1 MLWRFRDL
9 FDGGQDLLRAE
20 AQLAVRKMRR
30 SLAAVLLLAA
40 ASGVALIG
48 LLTLLAGVGVALARE
63 WGWIWSLSTIGGVLL
78 LVGLI
83 ASFVLSAKMRA
94 VGEPEIGPGPKERSR
109 QSKEQM
115 TDAVDPTVSKE
126 EARGGSAS
134 RPHRP
139 SGESENPLE
148 DLKSAA
154 VDFATRNPMAVAGAA
169 FAAVSLI
176 GPGRTIRLVSRGL
189 TVASIAA
196 SVLGKLG
203 EDDGPE
209 ETRRPTPCPDADA
222 RPGPGEGPRPRPDSA
237 APGPR
242 SGRTTGQNGHHQRP
256 GASRPSAMGGT
267 PGFAG
272 SDSADD
278 PESPRAVPTRDAPP
292 DRFRVTG
299 T

>member
-63 WGWIWSLSTIGGVLL
+63 WGWIWSLSAIGGVLL

-83 ASFVLSAKMRA
+83 ASAVVAARLRA
-94 VGEPEIGPGPKERSR
+94 IGEPETGPGPKERAR

-115 TDAVDPTVSKE
+115 SDAVDPTVSKE
-126 EARGGSAS
+126 EAHPEAAGRNRRAGGDAA
-134 RPHRP
+134 RDC
-139 SGESENPLE
+139 ENPLE

-154 VDFATRNPMAVAGAA
+154 IEFATKNPMAVAGAA
-169 FAAVSLI
+169 FAAVSLV
-176 GPGRTIRLVSRGL
+176 GPGRAVRMVSRGL

-203 EDDGPE
+203 EDDGAE
-209 ETRRPTPCPDADA
+209 ETRRPSSGAAPGAGGPTPP
-222 RPGPGEGPRPRPDSA
+222 GPRP
-237 APGPR
+237 GG
-242 SGRTTGQNGHHQRP
+242 SGHNSGHNGHHQHPGVPRP
-256 GASRPSAMGGT
+256 RATGGAPGPSAGE
-267 PGFAG
+267 PRV
-272 SDSADD
+272 DD
-278 PESPRAVPTRDAPP
+278 AHAVPTRDAPP
-292 DRFRVTG
+292 GRFRVTG